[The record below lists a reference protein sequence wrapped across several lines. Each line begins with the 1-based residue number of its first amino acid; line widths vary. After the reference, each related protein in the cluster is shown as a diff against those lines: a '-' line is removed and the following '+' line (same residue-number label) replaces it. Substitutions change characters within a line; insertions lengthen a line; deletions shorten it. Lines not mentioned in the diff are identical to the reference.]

1 MAQINIKKNTSAS
14 VSTPPVGVQALFIGT
29 DGALYGK
36 NDAGAV
42 TQLAGL
48 TGPSGSAG
56 SSGSS
61 GTSGAAGASGSS
73 GTSGVNGNSGSSG
86 SSGTSGVNGNSGSSG
101 TSGVNGNTGS
111 SGTSGVNGSS
121 GSSGT
126 SGQGGSSGTSGT
138 SPGGG
143 ASPIQL
149 LNANQLVSA
158 SIGATAN
165 GTFSDFSI
173 AIGYNANAKNL
184 YYDVDRGC
192 IAIGKNSKSNGRET
206 LAIGESAHAALGG
219 GSVAIGNNAGQNDG
233 AGGDCTLVGASTY
246 ATSGYSNAFGR
257 EARARGNWT
266 IAVGSIVNCFGGA
279 SIVIGGQAGMA
290 TDVWSEGCILM
301 GYGAFAAAQYSVGLG
316 HQVKIMA
323 DNAVAIGYGSTA
335 SHAGAVVLGAN
346 NKSVVA
352 DYTHIK
358 SLFLS
363 NVLVYADNAAALTA
377 GLTAG
382 QVYRT
387 STGTLMI
394 TY

>member
-1 MAQINIKKNTSAS
+1 MAQINIKKNASAS
-14 VSTPPVGVQALFIGT
+14 VSTPPSGVQAIFIGT
-29 DGALYGK
+29 DGILYGK
-36 NDAGAV
+36 SDAGAV

-48 TGPSGSAG
+48 TGPAGSAG
-56 SSGSS
+56 SSG
-61 GTSGAAGASGSS
+61 TSGVSGSS
-73 GTSGVNGNSGSSG
+73 GTSGVGSSG
-86 SSGTSGVNGNSGSSG
+86 SSGTSGVNGD
-101 TSGVNGNTGS
+101 T
-111 SGTSGVNGSS
+111 GSS

-126 SGQGGSSGTSGT
+126 SGVGSSGSSGTSGVGSSGSSGTSGT
-138 SPGGG
+138 SPAGGG
-143 ASPIQL
+143 ASPIEL

-173 AIGYNANAKNL
+173 AIGYNANAKNG
-184 YYDVDRGC
+184 YNDVDRGG

-206 LAIGESAHAALGG
+206 LAIGEGANCAPGG

-233 AGGDCTLVGASTY
+233 AGDSCTLVGTSTF
-246 ATSGYSNAFGR
+246 ATSGYSVGVGR
-257 EARARGNWT
+257 ESRARGNWT
-266 IAVGSIVNCFGGA
+266 IAMGSIVNCYGHA

-290 TDVWSEGCILM
+290 TDVFSEGCILM
-301 GYGAFAAAQYSVGLG
+301 GYGAFAAAQYSIGLG

-335 SHAGAVVLGAN
+335 SHTGAVVLGAD

-352 DYTHIK
+352 NHTHIK

-363 NVLVYADNAAALTA
+363 NVLSYADNAAALTA